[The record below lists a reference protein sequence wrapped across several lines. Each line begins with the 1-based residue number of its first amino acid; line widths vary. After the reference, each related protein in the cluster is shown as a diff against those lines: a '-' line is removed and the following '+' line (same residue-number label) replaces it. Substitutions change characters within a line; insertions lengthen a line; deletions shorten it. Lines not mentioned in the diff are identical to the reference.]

1 MDKRLIIIL
10 SIILFSLIGII
21 FIVSSMF
28 SKNESNNNA
37 INQEE
42 PSSIEKVNSE
52 LSNIKNIIGNIT
64 DGYEHLYDNQD
75 FLNSINELKALG
87 VTNII
92 SNIDPQ
98 NQTYC
103 LSLVKDDINLCID
116 NDYIGNIDVSYCGRD
131 NIACTILF
139 EEEPIIEEEET
150 PINEEEP
157 IIEEETPIYEEDEV
171 VEGPELVLKEEV
183 KVKNNSIS
191 IYENKE
197 SSKIV
202 FINEKEFG
210 PYSQAYI
217 THNENEWGLLM
228 NYNNKW
234 YVNINGKAF
243 GPYLEKPTVEFYGE
257 NIGFSYIKDNK
268 YYINLNNQIH
278 GPYDDLTEFDLNEE

>member
-28 SKNESNNNA
+28 SKNENNNNV

-87 VTNII
+87 ATNII
-92 SNIDPQ
+92 SNINPQ

-103 LSLVKDDINLCID
+103 LSLVKDDISLCID
-116 NDYIGNIDVSYCGRD
+116 NNYIGNIDVSYCGRD
-131 NIACTILF
+131 NIACTIPF

-150 PINEEEP
+150 PINEEE
-157 IIEEETPIYEEDEV
+157 EKEETPIKEEDGAI
-171 VEGPELVLKEEV
+171 EGPELILKEEV
-183 KVKNNSIS
+183 NVKNTNIS
-191 IYENKE
+191 IYEE
-197 SSKIV
+197 GGSKTV

-210 PYSQAYI
+210 PYSEAYI
-217 THNENEWGLLM
+217 TYSESEWGLLM

-257 NIGFSYIKDNK
+257 NIGFSYTKDNK
-268 YYINLNNQIH
+268 YYVNLNGQIH

>member
-103 LSLVKDDINLCID
+103 LSLVKDGINLCID

-131 NIACTILF
+131 NIACTIPF
-139 EEEPIIEEEET
+139 EEEPIIEEEEA

-157 IIEEETPIYEEDEV
+157 IIEEDEV
-171 VEGPELVLKEEV
+171 VEEPELVLKEEV
-183 KVKNNSIS
+183 KVKDTSIS
-191 IYENKE
+191 IYENGDG
-197 SSKIV
+197 SKIV

-217 THNENEWGLLM
+217 THSENEWGLLM

>member
-1 MDKRLIIIL
+1 
-10 SIILFSLIGII
+10 
-21 FIVSSMF
+21 MF

-87 VTNII
+87 ATNII

-131 NIACTILF
+131 NIACIIPF
-139 EEEPIIEEEET
+139 EEEPIIEEEEA